1 MGGIEHKI
9 RIIKIEKRVIIEI
22 FKFNLLQVKNK
33 NMYERIRKHNRG
45 NFSSRLLRRLFPEK
59 ISKGNVITETYTTK
73 CGNEMYT
80 FTLKLIINLSCLTE
94 GLIFVNI
101 MNKRGKLITKN
112 TKPSGYIWLT

>member
-1 MGGIEHKI
+1 
-9 RIIKIEKRVIIEI
+9 
-22 FKFNLLQVKNK
+22 
-33 NMYERIRKHNRG
+33 MYERIRKHNRG
-45 NFSSRLLRRLFPEK
+45 NFSSRLVRRLFPEK

-80 FTLKLIINLSCLTE
+80 ITLKLIINLSCLTE